1 MRSLTHESLVRRIFI
16 IFKFS
21 LKFSFV
27 RTFPNT
33 SYKQLG
39 WPQVRKWLTALDS
52 FHDRSLDIFSFLQDN
67 PLARQMSYLAAVS
80 VLKFMCIVNI
90 SIGNSYFLPF
100 SYDNQT
106 LKIVIQDMEMT
117 AKELRWKVLQVKEDW
132 VLFAVSFRRTNRS
145 YKIVKF
151 KLSAQN
157 SSKIQHKKNVQKNC
171 LQPLHYLRL
180 SKLHLFFLDSL
191 VDA

>member
-1 MRSLTHESLVRRIFI
+1 MRSLTHESLLRRIFI
-16 IFKFS
+16 FFKFS

-39 WPQVRKWLTALDS
+39 WPQVRKWLTALDP
-52 FHDRSLDIFSFLQDN
+52 FHDRSLDIFSLLQDN
-67 PLARQMSYLAAVS
+67 PLTRQMLYLAAVS
-80 VLKFMCIVNI
+80 LLKFMCIVNI
-90 SIGNSYFLPF
+90 SIGNSSFFPF

-117 AKELRWKVLQVKEDW
+117 AKELRWKVLQVKKDW

-145 YKIVKF
+145 YMIVKF
-151 KLSAQN
+151 KVSAQN
-157 SSKIQHKKNVQKNC
+157 SSKIQHKKNVQT
-171 LQPLHYLRL
+171 LQL
-180 SKLHLFFLDSL
+180 SPSSRFTTYVFQSFIFS
-191 VDA
+191 